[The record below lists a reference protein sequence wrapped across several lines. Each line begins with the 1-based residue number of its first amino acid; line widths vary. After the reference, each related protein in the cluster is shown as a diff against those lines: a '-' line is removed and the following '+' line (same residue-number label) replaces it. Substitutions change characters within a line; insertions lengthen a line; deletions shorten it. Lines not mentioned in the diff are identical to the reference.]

1 MLIERVAARLAT
13 PRVRA
18 MTFRL
23 SAALAPLA
31 LLATTALAPAP
42 LLARTPVA
50 LNATVSAADPRAAQA
65 GQEILRK
72 GGSATDAA
80 IAMMLTLGVVEPH
93 NSGIGGGGFLMHHDG
108 DTGLL
113 ESIDGRETAPAAARP
128 DRFLGPDGKPL
139 PFVQA
144 WPGGYSV
151 GVPGNLRLA
160 WDAHR
165 KWGKLPWADLFQPAI
180 KLAEDGYEL
189 GERTATA
196 LDRLKDIWKDFPEI
210 QSYFWVD
217 GAPPPVGT
225 LLKNPPLAALY
236 KRIAAEGPDAFYHG
250 DNAQAIAKAVTD
262 APRNPVPMTMADL
275 AGYEAKARKPVC
287 GKYRAYT
294 ICGMGPASAGG
305 VTVLEILGM
314 VERFPLGQ
322 WGKDDPRSWHVIGE
336 AMQLAYADRDT
347 WLGDPDFVSVP
358 VSGMIDPAYLKRRS
372 AMIRLDRSL
381 RAYEPGTPPGAQPR
395 TAAGPRPEVGTSHFV
410 AVDRNGDVAS
420 WTSTIESFFGSQLVA
435 NGVILNNELTD
446 FSSAPE
452 KDGKPVANRVEPG
465 KRPLSSMSPTI
476 VYDDK
481 GTPIFT
487 VGAAGG
493 RTIIMQVAKALIA
506 HFDWGLSA
514 QESIAH
520 GLIYY
525 NKDGLVLEQGTA
537 LEAMKAPLERL
548 GHHVTLSP
556 LGLKANAAER
566 TADGHWVGAA
576 DPRSPGVSLQE

>member
-1 MLIERVAARLAT
+1 MIARLSGHLAT
-13 PRVRA
+13 
-18 MTFRL
+18 
-23 SAALAPLA
+23 LA
-31 LLATTALAPAP
+31 LLALSPLPAAARAPVS
-42 LLARTPVA
+42 T
-50 LNATVSAADPRAAQA
+50 NATVSAADPRAAQA

-80 IAMMLTLGVVEPH
+80 IAMMLTLNVVEPH

-108 DTGLL
+108 TTGLL
-113 ESIDGRETAPAAARP
+113 DSIDGRETAPAAARP
-128 DRFLGPDGKPL
+128 DRFMGPDGKPL
-139 PFVQA
+139 PFRDA
-144 WPGGYSV
+144 WPGGYSA

-160 WDAHR
+160 WDAHA

-180 KLAEDGYEL
+180 RYAEDGFQL

-196 LDRLKDIWKDFPEI
+196 LRATQGVWADFPAI
-210 QSYFWVD
+210 QKLFWIN

-225 LLKNPPLAALY
+225 TLKNLPLAALF
-236 KRIAAEGPDAFYHG
+236 KRIAAEGPDAFYTG
-250 DNAQAIAKAVTD
+250 ENAKLLSDAVTH
-262 APRNPVPMTMADL
+262 APKNPVPMTEADI
-275 AGYEAKARKPVC
+275 AGYQAKHRKPVC
-287 GKYRAYT
+287 GPYRIYT
-294 ICGMGPASAGG
+294 VCGMGPASAGG

-314 VERFPLGQ
+314 VERFPLAR

-347 WLGDPDFVSVP
+347 WLGDPDFVTVP
-358 VSGMIDPAYLKRRS
+358 VSGMIDPAYLKQRAS
-372 AMIRLDRSL
+372 LIRLNKAL
-381 RAYEPGTPPGAQPR
+381 TTYQPGTPPGAQPR
-395 TAAGPRPEVGTSHFV
+395 TASLPHPESGTSHFV
-410 AVDRNGDVAS
+410 AVDRNGDIAA

-446 FSSAPE
+446 FSFTPE
-452 KDGKPVANRVEPG
+452 KNGAPVANRVEPG

-476 VYDDK
+476 VYDAS

-493 RTIIMQVAKALIA
+493 KTIIMQVAKALIA

-520 GLIYY
+520 GLIFF
-525 NKDGLVLEQGTA
+525 NGDGLVLEQGTS
-537 LEAMKAPLERL
+537 LEAMKAPLEKL
-548 GHHVTLSP
+548 GHRVSVNRM
-556 LGLKANAAER
+556 GLKANAAER
-566 TADGHWVGAA
+566 TEDGRWVGAA

>member
-1 MLIERVAARLAT
+1 MLPRL
-13 PRVRA
+13 PG
-18 MTFRL
+18 L
-23 SAALAPLA
+23 LAPLA
-31 LLATTALAPAP
+31 LLALIPAP
-42 LLARTPVA
+42 TAARAPVST
-50 LNATVSAADPRAAQA
+50 NATVSAADPRAAQA
-65 GQEILRK
+65 GQEILRQ

-80 IAMMLTLGVVEPH
+80 IAMMLTLNVVEPH

-108 DTGLL
+108 ATGLL

-128 DRFLGPDGKPL
+128 DRFMGVDGKPL
-139 PFVQA
+139 PFIQA
-144 WPGGYSV
+144 WPGGYSA

-160 WDAHR
+160 WDAHK
-165 KWGKLPWADLFQPAI
+165 KWGKLPWADLFAPAI
-180 KLAEDGYEL
+180 RYAEDGFDL

-196 LDRLKDIWKDFPEI
+196 LRATQGIWADFPEI
-210 QSYFWVD
+210 QKLFWVN

-225 LLKNPPLAALY
+225 RLKNPPLAALF
-236 KRIAAEGPDAFYHG
+236 KRIAAEGPDAFYTG
-250 DNAQAIAKAVTD
+250 ENARLVSDAVTN
-262 APRNPVPMTMADL
+262 APKNPVPMTQADL
-275 AGYEAKARKPVC
+275 AGYQAKPRKPVC
-287 GKYRAYT
+287 GPYRIYT

-336 AMQLAYADRDT
+336 AMQLAYADRET

-358 VSGMIDPAYLKRRS
+358 VSGMIDPAYLKQRS
-372 AMIRLDRSL
+372 SLIRLNKAL
-381 RAYEPGTPPGAQPR
+381 GVYKPGTPPGAQPR
-395 TAAGPRPEVGTSHFV
+395 TASLPQPESGTSHFV
-410 AVDRNGDVAS
+410 AVDRNGDIAA
-420 WTSTIESFFGSQLVA
+420 WTSTIESFFGSQLIA

-446 FSSAPE
+446 FSFTPQ

-476 VYDDK
+476 VYDAS

-493 RTIIMQVAKALIA
+493 KTIIMQVAKALIA

-520 GLIYY
+520 GLLFF
-525 NKDGLVLEQGTA
+525 NGEGLVLEQGTS
-537 LEAMKAPLERL
+537 LEAMKAPLEKL
-548 GHHVTLSP
+548 GHRVSVNRM
-556 LGLKANAAER
+556 GLKANAAER
-566 TADGHWVGAA
+566 LPDGHWQGAA

>member
-1 MLIERVAARLAT
+1 MLIERVAARPAT

-31 LLATTALAPAP
+31 LLATTALAPTP

-196 LDRLKDIWKDFPEI
+196 RERLKDIWKDFPEI

-236 KRIAAEGPDAFYHG
+236 KRLAAEGPAAFYHG
-250 DNAQAIAKAVTD
+250 DNAQASAKAVTD

-358 VSGMIDPAYLKRRS
+358 VAGMIDPAYLKRRS

-381 RAYEPGTPPGAQPR
+381 RTYEPGTPPGAQPR
-395 TAAGPRPEVGTSHFV
+395 TAAASGPT
-410 AVDRNGDVAS
+410 
-420 WTSTIESFFGSQLVA
+420 A
-435 NGVILNNELTD
+435 NADHHSIG
-446 FSSAPE
+446 
-452 KDGKPVANRVEPG
+452 
-465 KRPLSSMSPTI
+465 
-476 VYDDK
+476 YDDK
-481 GTPIFT
+481 GTPICT

-525 NKDGLVLEQGTA
+525 NKDGLVLERGTA

-566 TADGHWVGAA
+566 TADGQWVGAA

>member
-1 MLIERVAARLAT
+1 
-13 PRVRA
+13 
-18 MTFRL
+18 MTIRFPAL
-23 SAALAPLA
+23 LAPLA
-31 LLATTALAPAP
+31 LLSATALTAAAATAPAM
-42 LLARTPVA
+42 AREPIA
-50 LNATVSAADPRAAQA
+50 ANATVSAADPRAAQA

-80 IAMMLTLGVVEPH
+80 IAMMLTLGVVESH
-93 NSGIGGGGFLMHHDG
+93 NSGIGGGGFLVHHDG
-108 DTGLL
+108 ATGLL

-128 DRFLGPDGKPL
+128 DRFMGPDGKPL

-151 GVPGNLRLA
+151 GVPGNVRLA
-160 WDAHR
+160 WDAHE

-180 KLAEDGYEL
+180 RLAEDGYAL

-210 QSYFWVD
+210 QKYFWVD

-225 LLKNPPLAALY
+225 RLRNPALAALY
-236 KRIAAEGPDAFYHG
+236 KKIAAEGPDAFYTG
-250 DNAQAIAKAVTD
+250 DNAQAIAQAVTD
-262 APRNPVPMTMADL
+262 APKNPVPMTMADL
-275 AGYEAKARKPVC
+275 AGYQAKERKPVC
-287 GKYRAYT
+287 GKYRVYT
-294 ICGMGPASAGG
+294 VCGMGPASAGG

-314 VERFPLGQ
+314 VERFPLAK

-358 VSGMIDPAYLKRRS
+358 VTGMIDPAYLRRRS
-372 AMIRLDRSL
+372 ATIRLDRSL
-381 RAYEPGTPPGAQPR
+381 RTYEPGTPPGAQPR
-395 TAAGPRPEVGTSHFV
+395 TAAGPQPEVGTSHFV
-410 AVDRNGDVAS
+410 AVDRDGDVAS

-446 FSSAPE
+446 FSFVPE
-452 KDGKPVANRVEPG
+452 KNGAPVANRVEPG

-476 VYDDK
+476 VYDEK
-481 GTPIFT
+481 GMPIFT

-514 QESIAH
+514 QDSIAM

-525 NKDGLVLEQGTA
+525 NKDGLVLEKGTA
-537 LEAMKAPLERL
+537 LEAMKAPLEKL
-548 GHHVTLSP
+548 GHSVSLSP